1 MKKVLV
7 LYYSQTGQLKNIAES
22 VVWPLMHAED
32 VEVTFC
38 NYKPVKDYP
47 FPWTSDQFFDVFPEC
62 VTGTPVELS
71 PLETDPATSY
81 DLILLAYQVWYLSPS
96 IPVWSLLT
104 NDLYA
109 NLFDG
114 AKVVTILGVRN
125 MWVMA
130 HRKLRSKLL
139 ELGASHVGNI
149 VLSDPY
155 PNLISV
161 VTVIKWMLSGDQG
174 PYKLFPRSGV
184 LPEDIQKA
192 AKYGELL
199 LGAVRTGQFESLQE
213 KLVKSGAV
221 KVDFALKTTE
231 QNGIRIFGIWAKFIL
246 RKGSPGDPRRL
257 GRVRL
262 FKNYL
267 MVLLFLISPFSTVLF
282 WIINL
287 LFYPFVH
294 KHLKKIALLR
304 E

>member
-199 LGAVRTGQFESLQE
+199 LGAVRAGQFESLQE